1 MIRAGDYVLPVP
13 LDDPR
18 PVATCIRVAR
28 VGAGLV
34 ELEGDGAPEWR
45 EDGTRLNPAAP
56 CQRLLRCEGRYCLN
70 GRHTEERRAGAS

>member
-28 VGAGLV
+28 VDAGLV
-34 ELEGDGAPEWR
+34 ELEGDGSIA
-45 EDGTRLNPAAP
+45 
-56 CQRLLRCEGRYCLN
+56 
-70 GRHTEERRAGAS
+70 

>member
-13 LDDPR
+13 IDDPR

-28 VGAGLV
+28 VDAGLV

-45 EDGTRLNPAAP
+45 EDGTRLNPEAP
-56 CQRLLRCEGRYCLN
+56 CQRLLRCEGRPCFN
-70 GRHTEERRAGAS
+70 GAHTEARRAGAS